1 MVIAKSVKLC
11 RVMQSCSHTCI
22 NTHYTWIQDFR
33 QPPLIQLLYVVQHFM
48 HFSLLLQGVSL
59 IARLSLSFFV
69 TCVCPKSENRE
80 GKPENEARKE
90 RPQYP
95 NNIIF
100 THSWNIFFFSSVRL
114 LVLQWLSKG
123 FWLYPDW
130 QYPDW
135 KLLVTFH
142 LPTVG
147 NG

>member
-1 MVIAKSVKLC
+1 MSSHA
-11 RVMQSCSHTCI
+11 VMQSHLYKHSLYL
-22 NTHYTWIQDFR
+22 YTRLQTITTNSVT
-33 QPPLIQLLYVVQHFM
+33 VVQHFM

-59 IARLSLSFFV
+59 IARPSLSFFV

-90 RPQYP
+90 KPQYP
-95 NNIIF
+95 NNIIC

-114 LVLQWLSKG
+114 LMLQWLSKG

-130 QYPDW
+130 Q
-135 KLLVTFH
+135 LLVTFH
-142 LPTVG
+142 LPTGG